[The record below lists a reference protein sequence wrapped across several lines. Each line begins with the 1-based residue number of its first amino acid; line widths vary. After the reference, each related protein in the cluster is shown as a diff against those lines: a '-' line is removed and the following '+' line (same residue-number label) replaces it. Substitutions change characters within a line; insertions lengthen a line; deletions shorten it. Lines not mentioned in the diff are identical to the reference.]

1 MKDGKKED
9 LANRIAMEWPYSK
22 SEVLAVVDW
31 VSKHPSQPPVRIGTE
46 LVLKSALESN
56 TSPLDVIQATDK

>member
-56 TSPLDVIQATDK
+56 H